1 MGKEGKAAAEPAKR
15 VSARSMESAMAA
27 RLLLD
32 LLRGDGKVARK
43 VAAATESRGEVAADW
58 PRAHPSFERREN
70 AVARLSG
77 YVDRLLA
84 GEAAA
89 ADPNPILRIM
99 RHDGIA
105 MDFSLESFSKA
116 ALGDDGIL
124 ALPCGVSEAPAGSRS
139 RLALTD
145 MARLALYSEGGEPL
159 RRSMAIIPVKEILE
173 ARRRVLIQEEAREAA
188 KGEGRAAGEPEGN
201 SAPPEAG
208 ASPSPSPSLRPR
220 DGEPEGAAQAPMPE
234 PAKAQGE
241 PAPSEPASAKGA
253 TESAAGAAEIDEAR
267 FRLPPELAPELLGAL
282 SDMGIFSASLEWAPA
297 SGSWKVS
304 VEGERL
310 AARLGPA
317 LARLAVEGV
326 SVALRRKPSGG

>member
-1 MGKEGKAAAEPAKR
+1 MGKEAKAAEPAKR

-145 MARLALYSEGGEPL
+145 VARLALYSEGGEPL

-201 SAPPEAG
+201 SAPPEA
-208 ASPSPSPSLRPR
+208 APSPSPLPR
-220 DGEPEGAAQAPMPE
+220 EGEPEGAARAPMPE
-234 PAKAQGE
+234 PAKAQGQS
-241 PAPSEPASAKGA
+241 APSEPGSAKGEK
-253 TESAAGAAEIDEAR
+253 ESAAGAAEIDEAR